1 MRGLNN
7 LIIRWSRPWWP
18 LLAAAAAGFGSFQ
31 LLLLIG
37 ERFATVTG
45 GYRPFDLQNPLS
57 LAEMVE
63 QLPRYTEASR
73 TLYWIFIVA
82 DMVFPVVAALPLA
95 LLLAKA
101 LRGTG
106 RRWAR
111 RALQR
116 GLAFRPLLVAV
127 LDWVENGFFVAT
139 VALYPRD
146 ITAWATLAL
155 AMKATKIR
163 LLALSNTAIAGLAL
177 YAAIR
182 WLRLRGRPSTPDT
195 DRRGRTIRG
204 GA

>member
-1 MRGLNN
+1 MRSLNS

-37 ERFATVTG
+37 DRFATVTG

-82 DMVFPVVAALPLA
+82 DMVFPVVAALPLV

-101 LRGTG
+101 LRAIGGAWTG
-106 RRWAR
+106 R
-111 RALQR
+111 ALRR
-116 GLAFRPLLVAV
+116 GLALTPLLVAV

-139 VALYPRD
+139 VALYPGD
-146 ITAWATLAL
+146 ITVWATLAL
-155 AMKATKIR
+155 VMKATKIG
-163 LLALSNTAIAGLAL
+163 LLALSNTAIAGLAF
-177 YAAIR
+177 YAGIR
-182 WLRLRGRPSTPDT
+182 WLHARRRPSTPDWGDQST
-195 DRRGRTIRG
+195 TTQEGV
-204 GA
+204 